1 MVPPRG
7 IVCDDGEAANVNAGS
22 DTITIVW
29 QLAVCRLASVAVHVT
44 DVVPTQE
51 GVSYTVVV
59 KASDKVKKG
68 AIEGTVKLYTTDK
81 EKSVI
86 ELPLK
91 GEVL

>member
-1 MVPPRG
+1 MVNFGNFTAGKDAITRNIIVTNNKPASRSRSRGPR
-7 IVCDDGEAANVNAGS
+7 S
-22 DTITIVW
+22 R
-29 QLAVCRLASVAVHVT
+29 CRDSVT

-59 KASDKVKKG
+59 KATDKVKKG
-68 AIEGTVKLYTTDK
+68 AIDGMVKLYTTDK
-81 EKSVI
+81 EKAVI

>member
-1 MVPPRG
+1 MTRAEVS
-7 IVCDDGEAANVNAGS
+7 IAGF
-22 DTITIVW
+22 
-29 QLAVCRLASVAVHVT
+29 QT

-51 GVSYTVVV
+51 GISYTVVV

-68 AIEGTVKLYTTDK
+68 ALDGMVKVYTTDK
-81 EKSVI
+81 DKPMI

>member
-1 MVPPRG
+1 MTNNKP
-7 IVCDDGEAANVNAGS
+7 
-22 DTITIVW
+22 
-29 QLAVCRLASVAVHVT
+29 ASPVRVTKAEVSIPGFIT

-59 KASDKVKKG
+59 KAGDKIKKG
-68 AIEGTVKLYTTDK
+68 TLDGTVKLYTTDK
-81 EKSVI
+81 DKPMI